1 MSFLYDRDQNV
12 TGTIPASFT
21 FTPSYGMQV
30 SFSCELA
37 SYETVDNYI
46 YTMPKG
52 LNHLQMQISMPF
64 ENRKTDQARQIAGFF
79 ENLQGTGYFLYTDAA
94 QIYKPINLF
103 LNSYDNTFVE
113 NDLYTLNASLSTD
126 QISTT
131 LNWSQPL
138 LTGSNIRGDW
148 GVGNNYAKYDVVRN
162 TGSAS
167 TNFYDSYYYCTGNHF
182 TSSSITQP
190 YWTREFDFSQPTYS
204 TQISKETSVLK
215 TELPY
220 SFTKRTNFGL
230 HANTIKQFKIDY
242 KGVSDIEARCIL
254 HFLIARQGYR
264 KFQYKFPRIYNQYK
278 YFFAPQWQHTFVYKD
293 VNDIS
298 ITLVE
303 DPLGVRRVY

>member
-12 TGTIPASFT
+12 TGTIPSSFT

-30 SFSCELA
+30 SFAADMAL
-37 SYETVDNYI
+37 YESVDNYI

-64 ENRKTDQARQIAGFF
+64 ENRKQEEARQIVGFF
-79 ENLQGTGYFLYTDAA
+79 ESLQGTGYFLYTDAA
-94 QIYKPINLF
+94 QIYKPVNLF
-103 LNSYDNTFVE
+103 LNSFDNTMIE
-113 NDLYTLNASLSTD
+113 NDIYTLNATLSTD
-126 QISTT
+126 QISNI

-138 LTGSNIRGDW
+138 ITGANIRGDW
-148 GVGNNYAKYDVVRN
+148 AAGQSYSEYDVVRN

-167 TNFYDSYYYCTGNHF
+167 TNFYDSYYYCTGDH
-182 TSSSITQP
+182 TSSTINDTK
-190 YWTREFDFSQPTYS
+190 WTREFDFSQPTYS
-204 TQISKETSVLK
+204 VQVSKETSVLK
-215 TELPY
+215 TDLPY
-220 SFTKRTNFGL
+220 SFAKRTNFGL
-230 HANTIKQFKIDY
+230 HANTLKQFKIDY
-242 KGVSDIEARCIL
+242 KGVNDREARCIL

-264 KFQYKFPRIYNQYK
+264 KFQYKFPKIYNQNK

-303 DPLGVRRVY
+303 DPLGARRVY